1 MKKTL
6 ILLLMLCFLLP
17 VALAQETVKKEPLM
31 LRVYLYD
38 PCGGCASADAGC
50 RDCAVVTHVL
60 DRLIIQNRALYDNG
74 SLVIKVRNLMYDTV
88 YKEYQA
94 YLKGFG
100 LTEEVLREPPLYL
113 VGEPGWGKS
122 LSGESNEGQLPD
134 LIEQVLNSMPKD
146 AAWRR
151 PVKEGDILIRPR
163 SDSRDD
169 ILPTDSLILYFFKDY
184 CPYCKDLEP
193 LFNSLPESVTLP
205 DGTVSRV
212 RFISLEKQLPREM
225 QVVQKYYDKLF
236 VHPDRQY
243 VPMIVIGNKALFLQ
257 EEIEPGLMP
266 ALLGGEGLKTDRE
279 PLKLLGD

>member
-1 MKKTL
+1 MKRIL
-6 ILLLMLCFLLP
+6 IALLLLCLLMP
-17 VALAQETVKKEPLM
+17 GALAQESAKKEPLT

-50 RDCAVVTHVL
+50 RDCAVITQVL
-60 DRLIIQNRALYDNG
+60 DRLIIQNRALYDEG
-74 SLVIKVRNLMYDTV
+74 ALIIKVRNLMYETV
-88 YKEYQA
+88 YKEYQG

-100 LTEEVLREPPLYL
+100 LSEDVLRNPPLYL
-113 VGEPGWGKS
+113 VGEPGWGKA
-122 LSGESNEGQLPD
+122 LSGEANEGQLPG
-134 LIEQVLNSMPKD
+134 LIEEVLNSMPED

-151 PVKEGDILIRPR
+151 PVKEGQTLLAPR
-163 SDSRDD
+163 SDSKND

-193 LFNSLPESVTLP
+193 LFLSLPESVTLP

-243 VPMIVIGNKALFLQ
+243 VPMIVIGSKALFLQ

-266 ALLGGEGLKTDRE
+266 ALLAGEGLQTDRE
-279 PLKLLGD
+279 PLRLLED